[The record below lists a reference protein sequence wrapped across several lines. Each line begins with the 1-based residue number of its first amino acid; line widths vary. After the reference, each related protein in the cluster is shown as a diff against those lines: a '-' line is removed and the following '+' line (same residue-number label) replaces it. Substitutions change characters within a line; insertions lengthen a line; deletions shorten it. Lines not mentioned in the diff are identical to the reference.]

1 MYHRVARIHARCAR
15 EGTAATVAA
24 AAGGEKGEG
33 KKRKGERFLRYG
45 VRVNYRAARERE
57 REREREEGGRGERE
71 GEGDRFI

>member
-1 MYHRVARIHARCAR
+1 
-15 EGTAATVAA
+15 VAA